1 MMSNSSDDG
10 QIDEQQLK
18 SYVLFNDPDII
29 VKKAETSAIAA
40 LKNQQENLRLKQQQQ
55 HQQQKFVNDISNNTD
70 VKNIGS
76 LFNCCRVQSY
86 PFTFITAVKKKL
98 ALAAQHDCA
107 RTGLLNSI
115 YNNETLIH
123 SELFN
128 RNGEQLSNKYENI
141 IGQMDFIKPLK
152 VPDLKISP
160 KTLDYSSRES
170 SLQRNVSQKNE
181 KSSMKSNSS
190 ERAHRKL
197 DFSLSSHGSSAGTF
211 ITKDE
216 KLSKLQHQSSA
227 FVGGLVTKKKEFTRD
242 NSRERENRT
251 KRIKKDDSN
260 YTKGEGE
267 MSQDYGKKMKNLKH
281 IPRKDSVTS
290 PDLTPVSK
298 FITKNDRPVSSHRE
312 SDFVNQKKLKIKN
325 VGSSNTRKDDERK
338 PRSSSYSMKTS
349 RDRSVENRGRTFND
363 SMSDRNVK
371 ISKYNENYQNNP
383 IALKEHQHN
392 KLLDKSK
399 PSTSKIHHTT
409 SVNALEISDDV
420 DINSKSSSID
430 GSSIYTELSSQ
441 LLKAKN
447 ERLLKNSQMSLQ
459 SLTKS
464 SKSPDNS
471 RFTDKIRHSD
481 VLSSLNVTSTTEDKT
496 NEQKLL
502 SKSNLS
508 DELLLD
514 PRRISFRDNSY
525 SQQDEFCNLVTPDL
539 NLIYRPVKRKDQ
551 RTLLTFNEPEKEV
564 ISATKYKPQRL
575 TEVQNNDSIP
585 MLHPTALHMQFQA
598 ELHLFDSY
606 NESIRQVMDVENS
619 LYNVKQD
626 QEREKQQIQKLSTDE
641 MKKQL
646 LLHHNDETLANNT
659 PKIIGEKE
667 IDNEMVKDNS
677 DNIDEMKEKKLSAI
691 SNIKMAA
698 VHTQT
703 ANDMAT
709 QTDLPKLTRQ
719 NSDNR
724 ELSRQYPGITYSRGS
739 SNNDLPQQLSS
750 QSLNDELDDDVED
763 QLEEIS
769 LPNKTMRTMSE
780 ISLHETTSSIKTETG
795 TEISI
800 STCDVTCSF
809 NKYLDLEMAQLIK
822 DEKHMYDKIE
832 MLFKSREKIL
842 NDRTRKLVKLE
853 EQKRALRD
861 TGQDSRISS
870 VKKKQRALLLKLQQ
884 EKDEMNRLKE
894 LHKLASQERKL
905 MLQKQRNMFN
915 PQMSTKNILTKLKRS
930 ADCQSPRRLSGPMK
944 GYDIR
949 SNSSISSLID
959 SDKSQLDRS
968 NFDQKNQL
976 SDSGTKISDQCS
988 KSDVEGT
995 SNIQGIRSNKYPKL
1009 MEESTSNSSHV
1020 ESPQKYEMKTRKFEE
1035 KMPKSDA
1042 LLRLKTH
1049 HMELESKLFQARQEN
1064 MNKLSLANAQDGKS
1078 ESDTIVEELSK
1089 KSKIPRDRE
1098 NLNLIKKSQ
1107 YNLESMKGINNKRK
1121 GTKNLK
1127 GKSASNFLNENEMRF
1142 KSNIQNDDDI
1152 VKQNKH
1158 PKIVHGLLNVDENC
1172 PNSILEEI
1180 NLNDSQNSLQ
1190 ALVKHSRAVKE
1201 KNYEILRDIAN
1212 ENEAKENIL
1221 CDNHHDNGSV
1231 IGLNRDD
1238 GGNDLQQN
1246 LGNISTRSQVSTFT
1260 ISRHSSGDSEKS
1272 YSRSVVIRSQDHQFK
1287 TPKKLE
1293 QILHAREAALAT
1305 RRNCVEDWIAW
1316 HARLKAEESRVARME
1331 EAAFKLVSATSNVL
1345 SCHDTTISS
1354 DASDVEGR
1362 VEALAEK
1369 LSERRAEMAKL
1380 KREARR
1386 QAKQRLKA
1394 LEANLLNQI
1403 QKYDMTINEM
1413 RKKLDYKRGTKDDGK
1428 LAIEAKSIV
1437 DFKVPEIP
1445 IKRIQEIYRNSDLL
1459 RSRSES
1465 DLIINETNSEVIINN
1480 DNINQIQDYHSTS
1493 SLENKSIVD
1502 KQRRQNDKLIKNQS
1516 RSIESILQDAKNI
1529 SSRRSDT
1536 EKVSYFSN
1544 NSSSLKD
1551 SKTLDSDSNKI
1562 ISHSPS
1568 NSIGEEI
1575 TSGEHAAFSKKID
1588 FLQLNNKNLSDDI
1601 NTLENDLK
1609 TLSEMMSRF
1618 SKKSED
1624 KIKQTLNTN
1633 TSSNPTIESEKSTSK
1648 DITEDLI
1655 GASENDEIDEDI
1667 SFQAPEFSAAIETCN
1682 SSQKNISQSILSHI
1696 TNEITSNIT
1705 LDEVNSNSRLTDK
1718 FNSEPKSKEISN
1730 VMEQSIISDHIK
1742 MSEINFDL
1750 TGAALEK
1757 SMQNLHKE
1765 NEALSSDFNSL
1776 EGDIKSISKIISK
1789 MAENKRNSNSATDI
1803 TQSVMPDLSRKLDNN
1818 STIQQIDHAEEEK
1831 NNSTE
1836 KISEYDA
1843 ESSVITKSITEDIEE
1858 KLNSSN
1864 ANEISQSQSQINDV
1878 EAEHSLNLIS
1888 KSNSQ
1893 DENAASDTQNI
1904 SHDRSS
1910 NNLIT
1915 SDSFEAPGV
1924 SNEMVASKIVDE
1936 SLEPSE
1942 NLSIIITEKDE
1953 SPEKQ
1958 YEYDISNN
1966 PPNIEDTL
1974 FIPDGESTH
1983 IHNEIDRLIND
1994 TTNIKHVDTD
2004 ELDDIL
2010 DIIEKENKQENEMK
2024 NILRQVPDELRLEIR
2039 DDNCISPSSNEL
2051 NITADVEP
2059 VLQKLTEILQKVERN
2074 IAKRTNSR
2082 ELDINPQQ
2090 VLNKNIIESYNSE
2103 TSNELNN
2110 TESPASSEEQNYH
2123 QTKNNNEEILVSDEF
2138 TKNSVISGINV
2149 IKDPEYEDISEE
2161 SLEVSEI
2168 LDKSISQKSSSHRS
2182 NKIPEKYEAIPKTDD
2197 VLRILDEI
2205 SQQSTLQVLRQSN
2218 QHLQDVEVTVQ
2229 VYGDISPGDFNKP
2242 DGDLA
2247 LAQSKVMEESKITDV
2262 NDELKLDNV
2271 ELFYNEPDVQ
2281 LSVDK
2286 NEDLS
2291 SESSQDADT
2300 PRGVSEIDMDSPRDQ
2315 NDSRLD
2321 IEILD
2326 DDLLA
2331 DVTEKSDDSKV
2342 KFQPE
2347 GTITTSE
2354 RDIEIM
2360 IDKLRASLEQPGLE
2374 VGEVDA
2380 RLLRLEQLQ
2389 IELQIKKL
2397 EAEEVSFY
2405 VREIPNKPPPP
2416 YTPPGV
2422 GSLSSPEPSPTL
2434 PRAVVPSNIEEL
2446 TAFTEHATLI
2456 IYNAKQNNTDIM
2468 ALEAPP
2474 EICQLNKDSNG
2485 IAKKD
2490 RKIYNTFLFDLCKE
2504 TIAEVYRSEYEKP
2517 GPSWTKPN
2525 VKTKPAM
2532 KLPKTREE
2540 LNDYVNKEVA
2550 TLFGFK
2556 TKLQRENMVMRWG
2569 RKRRDRVDELL
2580 AREAQAEEDE
2590 WTKFHHDE
2598 LAVKNELTV
2607 AILDTLI
2614 FETTNI
2620 VKAAYD
2626 KKQRI
2631 VI

>member
-1 MMSNSSDDG
+1 MMNNTSDNG

-55 HQQQKFVNDISNNTD
+55 QQQFVNDTSNNAD
-70 VKNIGS
+70 VNNIGS
-76 LFNCCRVQSY
+76 LFNCCRVQPY

-107 RTGLLNSI
+107 RTGLLDSL

-160 KTLDYSSRES
+160 KTLDYSSREN

-181 KSSMKSNSS
+181 KLLMKSASS

-197 DFSLSSHGSSAGTF
+197 DFSLSSHGSTAAAF

-216 KLSKLQHQSSA
+216 KLSKLQQHQSSA
-227 FVGGLVTKKKEFTRD
+227 FVGGLAMKKKEFTRD

-260 YTKGEGE
+260 HTKGEGE

-290 PDLTPVSK
+290 PDLISVSK

-312 SDFVNQKKLKIKN
+312 SDFVNQKKMKIKN
-325 VGSSNTRKDDERK
+325 VGSSNTRKDEERK

-363 SMSDRNVK
+363 SMSERNIK
-371 ISKYNENYQNNP
+371 ISKYSENYQNNTITP
-383 IALKEHQHN
+383 KEHQHN

-409 SVNALEISDDV
+409 SVNPLETSNDI
-420 DINSKSSSID
+420 DINSKSSSIEA
-430 GSSIYTELSSQ
+430 SSIYTELSSQ

-471 RFTDKIRHSD
+471 RFTDKIRHND

-508 DELLLD
+508 DESLLD

-551 RTLLTFNEPEKEV
+551 RSLQTFNEPEKEV

-626 QEREKQQIQKLSTDE
+626 QEREKQQIQKLSTEE

-646 LLHHNDETLANNT
+646 LLHQNDEILSNNM

-667 IDNEMVKDNS
+667 IDNEIQKDNS
-677 DNIDEMKEKKLSAI
+677 DNIDEMKEKKLSAV
-691 SNIKMAA
+691 SSIKMAA

-703 ANDMAT
+703 ANDIAT

-719 NSDNR
+719 NLDNR
-724 ELSRQYPGITYSRGS
+724 DLSRQYPGITYSRGS
-739 SNNDLPQQLSS
+739 SNNDLPQQISS

-769 LPNKTMRTMSE
+769 LPNKAMRTMSE

-976 SDSGTKISDQCS
+976 SDSGMKISDQCS

-1009 MEESTSNSSHV
+1009 MEESTSNSSHI

-1064 MNKLSLANAQDGKS
+1064 MNKLSLANSQDGKS

-1127 GKSASNFLNENEMRF
+1127 GKSAANFLNENEMRF
-1142 KSNIQNDDDI
+1142 KTNVQNDDDI
-1152 VKQNKH
+1152 AKQNKH
-1158 PKIVHGLLNVDENC
+1158 SKIVHGLLNVDENC

-1212 ENEAKENIL
+1212 ENEVKENIL
-1221 CDNHHDNGSV
+1221 CDNRHDNGSI

-1316 HARLKAEESRVARME
+1316 HARLKTEESRVARME

-1362 VEALAEK
+1362 VELLAEK

-1465 DLIINETNSEVIINN
+1465 DLITNETCSEVKISN
-1480 DNINQIQDYHSTS
+1480 DNSNHIQDNHSTS

-1502 KQRRQNDKLIKNQS
+1502 KQRRQNERLIKNQS

-1529 SSRRSDT
+1529 SSCRSDT

-1544 NSSSLKD
+1544 NSSSVKD
-1551 SKTLDSDSNKI
+1551 PKTFESDSNKL

-1624 KIKQTLNTN
+1624 KIKQTVKSN
-1633 TSSNPTIESEKSTSK
+1633 TSNNPTIESEKSTSK

-1655 GASENDEIDEDI
+1655 EASENDEISEDI

-1682 SSQKNISQSILSHI
+1682 SSQKNNSQSILSHI

-1705 LDEVNSNSRLTDK
+1705 LDEVNSNSRLPDK
-1718 FNSEPKSKEISN
+1718 FNSESKSKETSN
-1730 VMEQSIISDHIK
+1730 VIEQSIISDHIK
-1742 MSEINFDL
+1742 MSEMNFDL

-1803 TQSVMPDLSRKLDNN
+1803 TQSVMSDLSRKLENN
-1818 STIQQIDHAEEEK
+1818 SAIQQIVHAEEEK
-1831 NNSTE
+1831 INSTE

-1858 KLNSSN
+1858 KLDS
-1864 ANEISQSQSQINDV
+1864 SQSQINDV
-1878 EAEHSLNLIS
+1878 ETEHSLDIIS
-1888 KSNSQ
+1888 KSNIQ
-1893 DENAASDTQNI
+1893 DENAVSDTQNI
-1904 SHDRSS
+1904 SHDHSS

-1915 SDSFEAPGV
+1915 SDSFEAPGA
-1924 SNEMVASKIVDE
+1924 SNETVGTKIVDK
-1936 SLEPSE
+1936 SLEVSE
-1942 NLSIIITEKDE
+1942 NLSIIATENRDE
-1953 SPEKQ
+1953 SSEKQ
-1958 YEYDISNN
+1958 NEYDISNN
-1966 PPNIEDTL
+1966 PLDIEDTL
-1974 FIPDGESTH
+1974 FIPDGESTN

-1994 TTNIKHVDTD
+1994 TSNIKHVDTD

-2024 NILRQVPDELRLEIR
+2024 NILRQVPDELRLEIY
-2039 DDNCISPSSNEL
+2039 DDNCILPSNNEL

-2059 VLQKLTEILQKVERN
+2059 VLQKLTEILQEVERN
-2074 IAKRTNSR
+2074 IAKRTNNR
-2082 ELDINPQQ
+2082 ESDISSPQL
-2090 VLNKNIIESYNSE
+2090 LNKKIIESYNSE
-2103 TSNELNN
+2103 TSNELIN
-2110 TESPASSEEQNYH
+2110 TESQVSSEEQNYQ
-2123 QTKNNNEEILVSDEF
+2123 QTKTNNEEILVSDEI
-2138 TKNSVISGINV
+2138 TKNSVASEINI

-2168 LDKSISQKSSSHRS
+2168 LDKSISQKSGSQRS
-2182 NKIPEKYEAIPKTDD
+2182 NKIPEKYEAIPKSDD

-2229 VYGDISPGDFNKP
+2229 VYGDISPGDFNKH
-2242 DGDLA
+2242 DGDSA
-2247 LAQSKVMEESKITDV
+2247 LAQSKVMEESKISVV
-2262 NDELKLDNV
+2262 NDELKLDDV
-2271 ELFYNEPDVQ
+2271 KLFYNDPDVQ
-2281 LSVDK
+2281 LSVGDK

-2456 IYNAKQNNTDIM
+2456 IYNAKQDNIDIM

-2626 KKQRI
+2626 KKRRI